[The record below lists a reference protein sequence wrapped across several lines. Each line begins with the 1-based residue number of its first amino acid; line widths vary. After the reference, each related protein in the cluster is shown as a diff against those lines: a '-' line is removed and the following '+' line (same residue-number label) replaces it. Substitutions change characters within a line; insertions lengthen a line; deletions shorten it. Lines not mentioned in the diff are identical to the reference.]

1 MTGPC
6 NDNVIVPHTRQGL
19 SGHFT
24 SKGYVIKRYNDA
36 KQGIVWDHNG
46 LGTNDSSLLLS
57 AFFRLVIVFFV
68 SLCVTMTQMTQSDP
82 FDTNDANDTNDTN
95 ETDKGQRETGRRLI

>member
-6 NDNVIVPHTRQGL
+6 NHNVIVCHTQQGL

-36 KQGIVWDHNG
+36 KQGIVWDHNS
-46 LGTNDSSLLLS
+46 LGIDDSSLILS
-57 AFFRLVIVFFV
+57 AFLRLVIVLFV
-68 SLCVTMTQMTQSDP
+68 SLCVTLCHD
-82 FDTNDANDTNDTN
+82 DTNDT
-95 ETDKGQRETGRRLI
+95 K